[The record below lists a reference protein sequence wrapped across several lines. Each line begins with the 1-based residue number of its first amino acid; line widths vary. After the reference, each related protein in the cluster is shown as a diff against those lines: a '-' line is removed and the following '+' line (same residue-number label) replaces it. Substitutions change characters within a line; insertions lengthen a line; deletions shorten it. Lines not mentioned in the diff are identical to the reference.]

1 MFIDSRTELNE
12 NFEFCLKTIRI
23 PNWVLMFSWYPNFIV
38 KHACFTVKHTK
49 A

>member
-1 MFIDSRTELNE
+1 MFIDSSTALNE

-23 PNWVLMFSWYPNFIV
+23 PNWVLIFSWYPNLV
-38 KHACFTVKHTK
+38 KHACLTVKHTK